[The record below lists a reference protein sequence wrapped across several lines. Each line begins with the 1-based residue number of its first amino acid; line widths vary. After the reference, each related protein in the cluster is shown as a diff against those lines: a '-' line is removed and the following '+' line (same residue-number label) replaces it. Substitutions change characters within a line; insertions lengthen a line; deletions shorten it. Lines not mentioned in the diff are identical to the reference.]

1 MTMLAVALAS
11 AYAVLCVAARLWY
24 PRALFPA
31 PRVDRAPSELASR
44 MIELPQDDG
53 GGPTRALWFP
63 PPPGARTVVLF
74 HGNGETMFDDVVL
87 AEVLMSRGLGVLLV
101 EYRGYG
107 ITYGPPPSE
116 ASLYADGEAAMK
128 HLAKEGIPNERIS
141 VWGTSLGTGIASEM
155 ARRGHGTRLVL
166 VSPFTSV
173 VDMGRR
179 VAPFLP
185 VSLLMAHRLDTQARA
200 KDITQPTLV
209 AHGDADEIIPFEM
222 GEAVA
227 RALPKARFI
236 RVPGAHH
243 NDVLRPDVLDAI
255 AAHLAGSAPRAD

>member
-1 MTMLAVALAS
+1 MTVVAVALAVP
-11 AYAVLCVAARLWY
+11 YALVCVAARLWY
-24 PRALFPA
+24 PRVLFPA
-31 PRVDRAPSELASR
+31 PRVDRVPPELASQ
-44 MIELPQDDG
+44 MLELSQEDG

-74 HGNGETMFDDVVL
+74 HGNGETIFDDVVL

-128 HLAKEGIPNERIS
+128 HLAKAGIGNDRVAI
-141 VWGTSLGTGIASEM
+141 WGTSLGTGIASEM
-155 ARRGHGTRLVL
+155 ARRGHGARLVL
-166 VSPFTSV
+166 VSPFTSA

-179 VAPFLP
+179 VAPLLP
-185 VSLLMAHRLDTQARA
+185 ASLVMAHRLDTLARA
-200 KDITQPTLV
+200 RDIRQPTLV
-209 AHGDADEIIPFEM
+209 AHGDADEIIPFDM
-222 GEAVA
+222 GESVA
-227 RALPKARFI
+227 RALPNARFL

-243 NDVLRPDVLDAI
+243 NDVLRPEVLDAI
-255 AAHLAGSAPRAD
+255 AAHLAAER